1 MAPVRGSLD
10 LLLLVA
16 VLGSA
21 WTRTPAGAVAESVV
35 AIVRQT
41 ERPDLLASFRT
52 TLPQELAETIE
63 RFPATLPP
71 ADGGFSPALRTA
83 IVARLGEPA
92 LQEIDSTIDPETAL
106 ETWAIGADATARA
119 IERASAT
126 GASTPERYDVHRT
139 FLSNDDRRRAD
150 RAVADVLALATALD
164 LSWPVDP
171 SAPIASPFG
180 ERRHPILGIPKMHEG
195 VDIAVPTGTPVH
207 AAGSGTVARAR
218 EDGVNGHYVR
228 IDHGHDVSTS
238 YCHASSLA
246 VSEDQRV
253 GRDALVL
260 HSGATGRAT
269 GPHLHFGLRIRGRAV
284 DPLAFRPTSPA
295 RSEP

>member
-16 VLGSA
+16 VIASA
-21 WTRTPAGAVAESVV
+21 WTRTPVGAVVESVV
-35 AIVRQT
+35 AIARHT
-41 ERPDLLASFRT
+41 DRPDLLASFRT
-52 TLPQELAETIE
+52 ALPPELAETIE
-63 RFPATLPP
+63 RLPATLPP
-71 ADGGFSPALRTA
+71 TGSGFSPALRTA
-83 IVARLGEPA
+83 IVARLGATA
-92 LQEIDSTIDPETAL
+92 LQQIDPTIDPERAL
-106 ETWAIGADATARA
+106 ETWAIGAEARDRA
-119 IERASAT
+119 IDRAKASGSAN
-126 GASTPERYDVHRT
+126 AERYEAHRT
-139 FLSNDDRRRAD
+139 FLSNDARRRAD

-171 SAPIASPFG
+171 SAPIASAFG
-180 ERRHPILGIPKMHEG
+180 ERRHPILGISKLHEG

-218 EDGVNGHYVR
+218 EDGVNGRYVR

-238 YCHASSLA
+238 YCHASSLEVA
-246 VSEDQRV
+246 EDQRV
-253 GRDALVL
+253 ERDALIL

-284 DPLAFRPTSPA
+284 DPLAFRVTPPPGSP
-295 RSEP
+295 

>member
-10 LLLLVA
+10 LALLVA
-16 VLGSA
+16 VLASA
-21 WTRTPAGAVAESVV
+21 WTRTPVGAVVESAV
-35 AIVRQT
+35 AIARHT

-52 TLPQELAETIE
+52 ALPQDLLETIK
-63 RFPATLPP
+63 RLPATLPP
-71 ADGGFSPALRTA
+71 TDGGFSPALRTA
-83 IVARLGEPA
+83 IVARLGESVLP
-92 LQEIDSTIDPETAL
+92 EIDPTIDPERAL
-106 ETWAIGADATARA
+106 ETWAIGADARDRA
-119 IERASAT
+119 IDRARAT
-126 GASTPERYDVHRT
+126 GASTPERYDAHRT
-139 FLSNDDRRRAD
+139 FLSNDDRRKAD

-180 ERRHPILGIPKMHEG
+180 ERRHPILGIRKQHEG
-195 VDIAVPTGTPVH
+195 VDIAVPTGTLVH
-207 AAGSGTVARAR
+207 AAGAGTVARAR
-218 EDGVNGHYVR
+218 EDDVNGRYVR

-238 YCHASSLA
+238 YCHASSLTVA
-246 VSEDQRV
+246 EDQQVDR
-253 GRDALVL
+253 GTLIL

-295 RSEP
+295 RSRP